1 MNKALGYFRQ
11 AVQRDPQ
18 YAQAYAGLADT
29 YDLLG
34 AYELLPPEKSFPK
47 AKEFADKAL
56 QLDATLSKAYTA
68 RATAAS
74 FWDFDWTTADRDFK
88 RAIALDPSSAIA
100 HHWYGEHFI
109 NIGKAERAVSELK
122 YARDLDPLSLPVNST
137 LGRVYRD
144 AQRYE
149 EAIQQCQKTL
159 ELDPNSSMGHWCLAQ
174 AYMGERRYSTAIP
187 ELQLANTLGT
197 TPLLACD
204 LGYAYAATG
213 QTGRAKVILEALMHK
228 AESAYVAPYLI
239 GAIHA
244 ALGERDEAFKWLEK
258 AYDERDSHITYLPLD
273 PEMDCL
279 RSDPRFQFLLGHLNI
294 PK

>member
-29 YDLLG
+29 YNLLG

-56 QLDATLSKAYTA
+56 QLDATLSEAYTA

-228 AESAYVAPYLI
+228 AEFAYVAP
-239 GAIHA
+239 
-244 ALGERDEAFKWLEK
+244 
-258 AYDERDSHITYLPLD
+258 
-273 PEMDCL
+273 
-279 RSDPRFQFLLGHLNI
+279 
-294 PK
+294 